1 MKKSSMLVIVIPL
14 VALFIIVSAVV
25 LVKTFTPTKP
35 QAGVEKPLPALGG
48 GAGGKV
54 TNGFGAAAA
63 KSASEAVS
71 SIDKELQKTA
81 TDVGTSDLDALD
93 KQAAGL

>member
-1 MKKSSMLVIVIPL
+1 MKKSSILVIVIPL

-35 QAGVEKPLPALGG
+35 QAAVEKPLPVLG
-48 GAGGKV
+48 GAGAGK
-54 TNGFGAAAA
+54 TKNGFGAASA

-71 SIDKELQKTA
+71 TIDKELQKIA